1 MLGKSKA
8 VEKILIVDDS
18 ETIRSQLR
26 TLLEEEGYQI
36 IEAEDGTIGLEL
48 ASSNEDIQLIICDF
62 NMPEMDGITMTKKV
76 KEIKHFK
83 DLPIFM
89 LTTESTVELKK
100 LGKEA
105 GIMAWI
111 VKPYEPN
118 KLRIIIKK
126 ILRAD

>member
-1 MLGKSKA
+1 MKEKIT

-26 TLLEEEGYQI
+26 TLLEEDGYTI
-36 IEAEDGTIGLEL
+36 LEAEDGSIGLDI
-48 ASSNEDIQLIICDF
+48 ASNTPDISLIICDF
-62 NMPEMDGITMTKKV
+62 NMPEMDGITMSQKV
-76 KEIKHFK
+76 KEIEHFA

-89 LTTESTVELKK
+89 LTTESTEELKK
-100 LGKEA
+100 VGKEA

-118 KLRIIIKK
+118 KLKAIIKK
-126 ILRAD
+126 VLND